1 MRITDKIPEDI
12 YKEIVNKIRKI
23 SEERPVDIVQCFGSV
38 ANRLPTSDELE
49 AILLYLNKDNIP
61 QA

>member
-23 SEERPVDIVQCFGSV
+23 SEEQPVDIIQCFGSV
-38 ANRLPTSDELE
+38 TNRLPTYDELE
-49 AILLYLNKDNIP
+49 AILIYLNKDNIP

>member
-12 YKEIVNKIRKI
+12 YKEIINKIRKI
-23 SEERPVDIVQCFGSV
+23 SEEQPVDIIQCFDSI
-38 ANRLPTSDELE
+38 ANRRPTPDEIE
-49 AILLYLNKDNIP
+49 AILIYLNKDNIP

>member
-1 MRITDKIPEDI
+1 MGITNKIPEEI

-23 SEERPVDIVQCFGSV
+23 SEEHPVDIIQCFDSI
-38 ANRLPTSDELE
+38 ANRRPTSDEIE
-49 AILLYLNKDNIP
+49 AILIYLNKDNIP

>member
-1 MRITDKIPEDI
+1 MKITDKIPEDI

-23 SEERPVDIVQCFGSV
+23 SEEQPVDIIQCFGSV
-38 ANRLPTSDELE
+38 TNRLPTSDELE
-49 AILLYLNKDNIP
+49 AILIYLNKDNIP

>member
-1 MRITDKIPEDI
+1 MGIIYKIPEEI

-23 SEERPVDIVQCFGSV
+23 SEEQPADIIQCFDSV
-38 ANRLPTSDELE
+38 TNRLPTPDELE

-61 QA
+61 QS

>member
-1 MRITDKIPEDI
+1 MRITDKTPEDI

-23 SEERPVDIVQCFGSV
+23 SEEQPVDIIQCFGSV
-38 ANRLPTSDELE
+38 TNRLPTSDELE
-49 AILLYLNKDNIP
+49 AILIYLNKDNIP

>member
-1 MRITDKIPEDI
+1 MSITNKIPEEI

-23 SEERPVDIVQCFGSV
+23 SEEQPADIIQCFGSV
-38 ANRLPTSDELE
+38 TNRLPTSDELE
-49 AILLYLNKDNIP
+49 AILIYLNKDNIP

>member
-23 SEERPVDIVQCFGSV
+23 SEEQPVDIIQCFGSV
-38 ANRLPTSDELE
+38 TNRVPTSDELE
-49 AILLYLNKDNIP
+49 AILIYLNKDNIP

>member
-1 MRITDKIPEDI
+1 MGITNKIPEEI

-23 SEERPVDIVQCFGSV
+23 SEEQPVDIIQCLDSI
-38 ANRLPTSDELE
+38 ANRRPTSDEIE
-49 AILLYLNKDNIP
+49 AILIYLNKDNIP

>member
-1 MRITDKIPEDI
+1 MRITDKTPEDL

-23 SEERPVDIVQCFGSV
+23 SEEHPEDIIQCFGSV
-38 ANRLPTSDELE
+38 TNRLPTSDELE
-49 AILLYLNKDNIP
+49 AILIYLNKDNIP

>member
-12 YKEIVNKIRKI
+12 YKEIINKIRKI
-23 SEERPVDIVQCFGSV
+23 SEEHPVDIIQCFDSV
-38 ANRLPTSDELE
+38 TNRLPTSDELE

>member
-1 MRITDKIPEDI
+1 MRINDKIPEDI

-23 SEERPVDIVQCFGSV
+23 SEEQPADIIQCFDSI
-38 ANRLPTSDELE
+38 ANRRPTSDEIE
-49 AILLYLNKDNIP
+49 AILIYLNKDNIP

>member
-23 SEERPVDIVQCFGSV
+23 SEEHPVDIIQCFGSV
-38 ANRLPTSDELE
+38 TNRLPTSDELE
-49 AILLYLNKDNIP
+49 AILIYLNKDNIP

>member
-1 MRITDKIPEDI
+1 MRIPDKIPEDI

-23 SEERPVDIVQCFGSV
+23 SEEQPVDIVQCFGSV
-38 ANRLPTSDELE
+38 TNRLPTSNELE
-49 AILLYLNKDNIP
+49 AILLYLNKDNLP

>member
-1 MRITDKIPEDI
+1 MRITDKTPEDL

-23 SEERPVDIVQCFGSV
+23 SEEQPVDIIQCFGSV
-38 ANRLPTSDELE
+38 TNRLPTSDELE
-49 AILLYLNKDNIP
+49 AILIYLNKDNIP

>member
-1 MRITDKIPEDI
+1 MGITNKIPEEI

-23 SEERPVDIVQCFGSV
+23 SEEQPVDIIQCFDSV
-38 ANRLPTSDELE
+38 TNRLPTSDELE

>member
-1 MRITDKIPEDI
+1 MRTTNKIPEEI
-12 YKEIVNKIRKI
+12 YREIVDKIRKI
-23 SEERPVDIVQCFGSV
+23 SEEQPVDIVQCFGSV

-49 AILLYLNKDNIP
+49 AILLYLNKDNLP